1 MVDCFFVG
9 PPLLDTMDLLI
20 SWKAEEGPL
29 SLPGGRDFPSVL
41 SFHQSQEAIKE
52 ATVLEVNVI
61 FCDVL
66 QVNGFVFLVVRAVI
80 LYRTRGARGN
90 SVVGI
95 QGLENKKLNN
105 NISVP
110 IVLFLI
116 KTIKLQSQVPH
127 AESL

>member
-66 QVNGFVFLVVRAVI
+66 QVNGFVFLVVRAVV
-80 LYRTRGARGN
+80 LYSTRVARGY
-90 SVVGI
+90 SVVGV
-95 QGLENKKLNN
+95 QRLETKNLN
-105 NISVP
+105 
-110 IVLFLI
+110 
-116 KTIKLQSQVPH
+116 
-127 AESL
+127 AEYKVS